1 MVSGAAVAL
10 AFVAAALL
18 GAAALAAALRLLHA
32 FGHAHPTERGNHKA
46 PTPQIGG
53 IALVPVWCAVLLA
66 ASLGWVEVPV
76 FTEPSFLAA
85 MLLLTATGIV
95 DDQRHLGAAI
105 KLTAQFAA
113 ALLAAHAFYGL
124 VETAGLP
131 VLPVLAIAVVAL
143 VAITNLTNFIDGL
156 DLMAAST
163 VGIPA
168 AGFAAI
174 AVLGLVTEAFALPAA
189 ALAGVMAAFAFFNWP
204 PARLFLGDG
213 GSQPFGL
220 LLGTMAVVAALQAN
234 LFAGLLVPAYILLDG
249 IFTLIR
255 RSLGGEPFWK
265 PHSKHVYQRSY
276 RGGRSVLQVIGF
288 VAGFGVLAAIATWLA
303 ASASPVPAAAVFLAV
318 CILWALLA
326 RLMTRARG

>member
-1 MVSGAAVAL
+1 MAGVAVAL
-10 AFVAAALL
+10 AFVAAVLL

-53 IALVPVWCAVLLA
+53 IALVPVWCAVVLA
-66 ASLGWVEVPV
+66 ASLGWVGVPV

-113 ALLAAHAFYGL
+113 ALLAVHAFYDPI
-124 VETAGLP
+124 AASGLP
-131 VLPVLAIAVVAL
+131 ELLVLAVAVVAL
-143 VAITNLTNFIDGL
+143 VAVTNLTNFIDGL

-168 AGFAAI
+168 AGFTLIAAT
-174 AVLGLVTEAFALPAA
+174 GLVTEAFAIPGA
-189 ALAGVMAAFAFFNWP
+189 ALAGVMAAFALFNRP

-220 LLGTMAVVAALQAN
+220 LLGTMAVVTALETN

-249 IFTLIR
+249 IFTLLR
-255 RSLGGEPFWK
+255 RSLNREPFWK

-276 RGGRSVLQVIGF
+276 RGGRPVLEVIAY
-288 VAGFGVLAAIATWLA
+288 VAGFGVLAAMAAWLA
-303 ASASPVPAAAVFLAV
+303 ASAATAMAAAIFVAV
-318 CILWALLA
+318 CALWALLA
-326 RLMTRARG
+326 RLMTKARD